1 MFTGGLIDEGTMYLA
16 CTMVCVLG
24 DIGVFHP
31 GSSAISAVYH
41 SQELASPKTA
51 YLVSSLA
58 CIYCILTAY
67 LVMIPLG
74 KIFF

>member
-1 MFTGGLIDEGTMYLA
+1 MLVKGQIF
-16 CTMVCVLG
+16 G
-24 DIGVFHP
+24 DRKAYDV
-31 GSSAISAVYH
+31 AVAVYKG
-41 SQELASPKTA
+41 QELASPKTA